1 MNEEAASLDW
11 TKSTS
16 RTLNGRKYT
25 DNYEEDAYI
34 DASRESVG
42 QKLGG
47 GMNSFASA
55 RASSVAAAYNRL
67 VNVLAKEPLLDDNE
81 SVGNQ
86 VSFGSE
92 PDPDDMVTSL
102 ENASILEMVE
112 DRKASSSKSYTVV
125 HDEPDHDDSL
135 NNENVLEPDP
145 DDAPAI
151 SVPVDIAAT
160 KNEHDPDN
168 NLSVDAAKTI
178 MRHDTA
184 GIVSNKLDTQRQRN
198 LEPGPES
205 TSKRIILDVQ
215 IEELNFT
222 KLHGEPDTDESTKDM
237 LSEAQDRFR
246 QSTETSPV
254 ADNSMQVDD
263 AYGLDNQEV
272 QRIEEPA
279 AVFCSRLQ
287 KAIDILKSEAPPS
300 QAATALQTL
309 FKIIRYRFFKIFI
322 FFLHQ
327 LQAFTSS
334 RIDLLGLTAHRNVIE
349 HPGEIKFRRLRKVF

>member
-16 RTLNGRKYT
+16 HTLNGRKYT

-34 DASRESVG
+34 DASRESIG

-47 GMNSFASA
+47 GMNSFPSA

-67 VNVLAKEPLLDDNE
+67 VNVLAREPLLDDNKPG
-81 SVGNQ
+81 GNQ

-92 PDPDDMVTSL
+92 PDPDDMATSL

-112 DRKASSSKSYTVV
+112 DTKASSSKSYTVV
-125 HDEPDHDDSL
+125 HDEPDPDDSL

-145 DDAPAI
+145 DDAPTI
-151 SVPVDIAAT
+151 SVVATESKTVPVDIAAAV
-160 KNEHDPDN
+160 NEHDPDN

-178 MRHDTA
+178 LRHDTA

-198 LEPGPES
+198 LEPGPDES
-205 TSKRIILDVQ
+205 ASRRIILDVQ
-215 IEELNFT
+215 MEELNLT
-222 KLHGEPDTDESTKDM
+222 KLHGEPDPDEPTKDT
-237 LSEAQDRFR
+237 LSEAQERF
-246 QSTETSPV
+246 QQNTETSPV
-254 ADNSMQVDD
+254 ADNSMQVDG

-287 KAIDILKSEAPPS
+287 KAIDILKSEATPS

-309 FKIIRYRFFKIFI
+309 FKIIRYCFFKFFI
-322 FFLHQ
+322 FFYINFKL
-327 LQAFTSS
+327 LPPFGLICWSS
-334 RIDLLGLTAHRNVIE
+334 LLIGM
-349 HPGEIKFRRLRKVF
+349 